1 MNKVVSARSKAWKW
15 IFVGLCL
22 SVGGG
27 IVAYTTY
34 SPAARSIAASGA
46 TTAPSMRLV
55 PGSTNT
61 LELTPQLIGN
71 LGVRTAKVVSAAGHD
86 RLKLSGSLLLDSNR
100 MVRVHSR
107 FPGEVASIATD
118 LGGSGDPRPLRL
130 GDRVAKG
137 QLLAV
142 IWSKDVGEKKSD
154 LVDALSK
161 LYMHQAQLKN
171 LQALPAATV
180 AGRQMREAE
189 RECEA
194 DIIEV
199 DRLERTLR
207 SWRLNDTEINAVRA
221 EAEKLHRGQAVLQV
235 PGHTSSELAIDKSW
249 AEVEVRSP
257 LDGVVL
263 EKNIVAGDMVDTGLD
278 LFEIADLDKLG
289 VIANVYEEDLPMLES
304 LPREDRKWTIQ
315 LKSQSDAP
323 GIPGTF
329 ELIGNIV
336 DPNQHTAA
344 VMGWLDNRDG
354 RLRAGQFVTAL
365 VELPA
370 AAGEVVVPDTAIVQ
384 DGTQCVVFVAA
395 DETGREVTRRRI
407 ALVSRGPDVAYIR
420 SEPTD
425 AERSKGCE
433 KLSADEWVVISGCI
447 ELDGA
452 LENELATTA
461 LPASVN

>member
-1 MNKVVSARSKAWKW
+1 MNQNSPARSKAWKW
-15 IFVGLCL
+15 VFVGLGLC
-22 SVGGG
+22 V
-27 IVAYTTY
+27 VAGALAFATY
-34 SPAARSIAASGA
+34 SPARPTAAIAPEA
-46 TTAPSMRLV
+46 APSMRLL

-71 LGVRTAKVVSAAGHD
+71 LGVRTAKVASAAGHE

-107 FPGEVASIATD
+107 FSGEVASIANNQAN
-118 LGGSGDPRPLRL
+118 SGAARPLRL
-130 GDRVAKG
+130 GDRVSKG

-171 LQALPAATV
+171 LQSLPTATV
-180 AGRQMREAE
+180 AGRQLREAE

-207 SWRLNDTEINAVRA
+207 SWRLTDAEIAAVSA
-221 EAEKLHRGQAVLQV
+221 EAEKIHRGHAFSA
-235 PGHTSSELAIDKSW
+235 PSGHSTSDLAIDKSW

-263 EKNIVAGDMVDTGLD
+263 EKNIVAGDMVDTNLD
-278 LFEIADLDKLG
+278 LFEIADLSKLG
-289 VIANVYEEDLPMLES
+289 VIANVYEEDLPTLES
-304 LPREDRKWTIQ
+304 LPREKRQWTVQ
-315 LKSQSDAP
+315 LKSQADAP
-323 GIPGTF
+323 GIPGSF

-344 VMGWLDNRDG
+344 VMGWLDNHDG
-354 RLRAGQFVTAL
+354 RLRAGQFVTAI

-370 AAGEVVVPDTAIVQ
+370 TAGEVVVPDTAIVQ
-384 DGTQCVVFVAA
+384 DGTQCTVFVAA
-395 DETGREVTRRRI
+395 DETGKEVTRRRV
-407 ALVSRGPDVAYIR
+407 ALVGRGPDVAYVR
-420 SEPTD
+420 SQPRED
-425 AERSKGCE
+425 EQSKGCE
-433 KLSADEWVVISGCI
+433 KLLPGEWVVTSGSI

-461 LPASVN
+461 RPISIN